1 MVCLYHNALDIA
13 RKLKPS
19 IPMIGGFNIP
29 LKHEIE
35 FEMNL
40 LNI

>member
-1 MVCLYHNALDIA
+1 MVHLYHNALDTS
-13 RKLKPS
+13 RKLKPP
-19 IPMIGGFNIP
+19 IPLLGYFDMP

-40 LNI
+40 QK